1 MHKHAVKPP
10 FGAELALQGV
20 QAFVGVPA
28 TEYVPA
34 AQLATM
40 ALAVEVQADVTRWPG
55 PAVKQAEQVG
65 FARLLR
71 LFFFFFTF

>member
-1 MHKHAVKPP
+1 MHTHAVKPA

-34 AQLATM
+34 AQLTTA
-40 ALAVEVQADVTRWPG
+40 ALDAEVQADVTRCPG
-55 PAVKQAEQVG
+55 PAVEQAEQVG
-65 FARLLR
+65 FAPAMDAK
-71 LFFFFFTF
+71 